1 MLIEFCLPVYNEEK
15 ILKANT
21 LYLLDFCR
29 KQLFDFDWKIILV
42 INGSTDNSAAI
53 GEELAENSNGK
64 INCFIVKEPGRGRAL
79 KKYWSLSQA
88 GIAAYMDIDLA
99 ASLNNI
105 PGLIN
110 SIKSGTTDVAI
121 GSRLMAESSITRS
134 FIRELSSQTY
144 NFLSRIILGHKF
156 SDLQCGFKAVRIET
170 FKKISPF
177 IKNDKWFFDTE
188 MIAYAHRLGYKVAE
202 IPVNWSENRYDKRK
216 SKVNLLKDSL
226 IFLVNLIKLRVVLG
240 KIKKTKDI

>member
-1 MLIEFCLPVYNEEK
+1 MLIEFCLPIYNEEK
-15 ILKANT
+15 ILKANA
-21 LYLLDFCR
+21 LYLLDFCQ
-29 KQLFDFDWKIILV
+29 KQSFDFDWKIILV
-42 INGSTDNSAAI
+42 INGSSDNSAAI
-53 GEELAENSNGK
+53 SRELAENNNGR
-64 INCFIVKEPGRGRAL
+64 INYFIVEEQGRGQAL
-79 KKYWSLSQA
+79 KKYWTLSQA
-88 GIAAYMDIDLA
+88 DIAAYMDIDLA

-226 IFLVNLIKLRVVLG
+226 IFLVNLIKLRVALG